1 MVLKLSDDYRKN
13 LLCPPSDCLDDME
26 KLENCI
32 NCTEI
37 SLAQF
42 RPNDLENKRNYLQ
55 WLTKS
60 EEVSFDIFNLDHE
73 INFLQEIDFDRSDIF
88 ETGEA
93 LKSLSE
99 VHLDDCGLMSL
110 PNMATLSQLKIV
122 SVTNNSIQKLDSV
135 CLPFSAKKLKISKNP
150 IRCVDVDCTRLT
162 ELSEL
167 ELGSETTHYISFPVL
182 KRVCNGDLSVVVL
195 EEFKKNLHMPGAS
208 LLDDKTSLSDYVS
221 NPENYIAEIEDKK
234 NRVLALE
241 WLLSEEIELNSREFT
256 TYADYVSCDLHLPCL
271 QSVDARMSSV
281 ETININFSHCPNL
294 KDIKVGSCSTKCLSV
309 DVLRKVSVGELEVHL
324 DEGVQV

>member
-42 RPNDLENKRNYLQ
+42 GPNDLENKRNYLQ

-73 INFLQEIDFDRSDIF
+73 SNFLQEIDFDRSDIF

-99 VHLDDCGLMSL
+99 VYLDDCGLMSL
-110 PNMATLSQLKIV
+110 PKMATLSQLKIV
-122 SVTNNSIQKLDSV
+122 SVKNNSIQKLDSS
-135 CLPFSAKKLKISKNP
+135 CLPSCIKKLK
-150 IRCVDVDCTRLT
+150 V
-162 ELSEL
+162 
-167 ELGSETTHYISFPVL
+167 SETASDVWMSTVL
-182 KRVCNGDLSVVVL
+182 D
-195 EEFKKNLHMPGAS
+195 S
-208 LLDDKTSLSDYVS
+208 LNCRNS
-221 NPENYIAEIEDKK
+221 N
-234 NRVLALE
+234 
-241 WLLSEEIELNSREFT
+241 S
-256 TYADYVSCDLHLPCL
+256 
-271 QSVDARMSSV
+271 
-281 ETININFSHCPNL
+281 
-294 KDIKVGSCSTKCLSV
+294 
-309 DVLRKVSVGELEVHL
+309 VLRQLTTSHSLFEESL
-324 DEGVQV
+324 QW